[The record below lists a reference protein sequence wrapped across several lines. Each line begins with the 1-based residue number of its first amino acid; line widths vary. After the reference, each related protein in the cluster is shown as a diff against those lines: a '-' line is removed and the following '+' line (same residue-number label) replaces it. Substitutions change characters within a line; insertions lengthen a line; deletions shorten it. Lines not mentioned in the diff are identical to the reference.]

1 MAFLSGPRRGV
12 GRVKLHD
19 APPGYRPPHEPT
31 VPLKEQQRRVRR
43 DWAIM
48 RVATV
53 VLVLAAAAF
62 VVMIIV
68 IAATDH

>member
-19 APPGYRPPHEPT
+19 PPPGYHPPREPR
-31 VPLKEQQRRVRR
+31 VSQKEQRQRALR

-48 RVATV
+48 RVATI
-53 VLVLAAAAF
+53 VLVLAAGAF
-62 VVMIIV
+62 VVIIAV
-68 IAATDH
+68 FIATRH

>member
-19 APPGYRPPHEPT
+19 PPPGYRPPRAPR
-31 VPLKEQQRRVRR
+31 VSQNEQRQRALR

-53 VLVLAAAAF
+53 VLVLAAGAF
-62 VVMIIV
+62 VVIIAV
-68 IAATDH
+68 FIATRH